1 MLDYK
6 FLVFQQCWISPS
18 YRCCALLESLL
29 FVLHIIHVF
38 LILSNVDY
46 TPYFFQGIYFILGPW
61 WSDQFLL
68 YLWNCILQKMAS
80 FSFLKVFLVA
90 NSFMLVLPLNALAE
104 TCEPENSFLS
114 MPLLFIIA
122 LIGATVGGN
131 GSFILLLEYVCD
143 VCDQSYIFAF
153 TNNTFCLLW
162 SNIRYVRLQSYISVL
177 IVQPSKKARLLSMDL
192 LFNDCFLTVCC
203 IPMSTCFVSIM
214 TTLAFSFWW
223 NEVRRMDLSR
233 LLYGQ
238 QNATYATF
246 NSYQFLS
253 YANWMVWFVGL
264 LARQRRGELERL
276 NDQLRQINAALRRQA
291 KIESYAPNLSYAPV
305 GRVSE
310 TEVIID
316 PRKQQLITN
325 LRTGKNYLRNQDP
338 EKALAEFNEAFELAE
353 TLGDH
358 VEEKKAARGLGS
370 AFPFSI
376 ILMNINER
384 IIASKFDNCIVD

>member
-203 IPMSTCFVSIM
+203 IPMS
-214 TTLAFSFWW
+214 
-223 NEVRRMDLSR
+223 
-233 LLYGQ
+233 
-238 QNATYATF
+238 
-246 NSYQFLS
+246 
-253 YANWMVWFVGL
+253 
-264 LARQRRGELERL
+264 
-276 NDQLRQINAALRRQA
+276 
-291 KIESYAPNLSYAPV
+291 NL
-305 GRVSE
+305 
-310 TEVIID
+310 
-316 PRKQQLITN
+316 
-325 LRTGKNYLRNQDP
+325 
-338 EKALAEFNEAFELAE
+338 F
-353 TLGDH
+353 
-358 VEEKKAARGLGS
+358 
-370 AFPFSI
+370 
-376 ILMNINER
+376 
-384 IIASKFDNCIVD
+384 C

>member
-1 MLDYK
+1 
-6 FLVFQQCWISPS
+6 
-18 YRCCALLESLL
+18 
-29 FVLHIIHVF
+29 
-38 LILSNVDY
+38 
-46 TPYFFQGIYFILGPW
+46 
-61 WSDQFLL
+61 
-68 YLWNCILQKMAS
+68 MAS

-214 TTLAFSFWW
+214 TTLAFSF
-223 NEVRRMDLSR
+223 
-233 LLYGQ
+233 
-238 QNATYATF
+238 
-246 NSYQFLS
+246 
-253 YANWMVWFVGL
+253 
-264 LARQRRGELERL
+264 
-276 NDQLRQINAALRRQA
+276 
-291 KIESYAPNLSYAPV
+291 
-305 GRVSE
+305 
-310 TEVIID
+310 
-316 PRKQQLITN
+316 
-325 LRTGKNYLRNQDP
+325 
-338 EKALAEFNEAFELAE
+338 
-353 TLGDH
+353 
-358 VEEKKAARGLGS
+358 
-370 AFPFSI
+370 
-376 ILMNINER
+376 
-384 IIASKFDNCIVD
+384 